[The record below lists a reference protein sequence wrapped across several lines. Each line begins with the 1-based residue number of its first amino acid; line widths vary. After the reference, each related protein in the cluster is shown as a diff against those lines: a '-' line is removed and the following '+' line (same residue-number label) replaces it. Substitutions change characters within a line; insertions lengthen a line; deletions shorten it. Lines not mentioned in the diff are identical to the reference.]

1 MNQTKR
7 ILRFSIFLF
16 LFSFLLIANA
26 NAQVPAGIDPNNL
39 SSVKVDELSDDQIR
53 AILKQAGGSGV
64 SIDVGAQMAMQRG
77 LPASE
82 VDKFKARVAKLQAN
96 TNASPATNVVL
107 PTTPNTNPADVIE
120 KANNANEAEVK
131 AETGM
136 VKEEASKTQEVKT
149 TVYGQEYFRKG
160 DIKIFDKSSDAKAP
174 SNYVIGID
182 DEIGISVFGNS
193 YYNEVLKVD
202 SRGAINPQQMGPVF
216 VKGLTYERA
225 KGLIRAKMA
234 QYFDLSNNKLEV
246 TLAYSRSITVN
257 IVGEVMKPG
266 SYKLPALNTAFNA
279 LILAGGPN
287 DIGTLRA
294 IEIRRNGKVVR
305 TLDVYAFL
313 NDPKSNQDFYLED
326 NDYIVVVPAKKLVR
340 ISGEV
345 KRNFVF
351 ELLEKEQLNELIK
364 YAGGLNADA
373 YTERIQVRR
382 KSITEIKILDVN
394 YDSLLKIKKN
404 FSLANGDEITIRNTL
419 TELRNVLNITGA
431 VNFPGE
437 YNFTNGIKISEL
449 IKKAGGLKAEAYL
462 KTAYL
467 VRTNEDL
474 SKKFIEVD
482 LASIMQNE
490 KSTANISL
498 ERRDVLRIY
507 SSRDYVDA
515 FSINISGAVRKPLT
529 FDYAEGVRL
538 QEAIRNAEGL
548 RVDADQENA
557 YIIRTL
563 EDDSKQYIRIN
574 LKEALSNINSNQNIL
589 LQPRDEIKIYSLKDF
604 VQESSIRVFGAVKN
618 VGNYDYVKGMTLADV
633 LRNAGGFKLDAENLR
648 IEISRLSYFLPNY
661 NDGQDIRVIIERLSV
676 DSFKNFLTDPKA
688 QFLLQPYDQVFV
700 RSVPNFDFQQNITI
714 NGEVRFPGVYT
725 LMAKDERIS
734 DVIKRAG
741 GLTRYAFTEGA
752 TFYRPELPGGYIV
765 LKLDAAMF
773 RKGSKY
779 NYVLKEGD
787 VISIPTVTDF
797 VSIRGTALQYIEV
810 TDRAQVNAPF
820 HNSKRA
826 KFYINK
832 FGNGFSKEAWR
843 KKTYVIQPNA
853 KINRT
858 KDFLIFKIYPKVTKG
873 STIYVVQKEIKPEEI
888 KNERE
893 PFDWNKFIERTTVKV
908 TGLATLF
915 ILLRQL

>member
-1 MNQTKR
+1 MKQT
-7 ILRFSIFLF
+7 IRFSIFYF
-16 LFSFLLIANA
+16 LFSFLLASTTL
-26 NAQVPAGIDPNNL
+26 AQIPAGIDPNNL
-39 SSVKVDELSDDQIR
+39 STVRVDELSDDQIR
-53 AILKQAGGSGV
+53 MILKQAGGAGV
-64 SIDVGAQMAMQRG
+64 SIDAGAQMAVQRG
-77 LPASE
+77 LPSSE
-82 VDKFKARVAKLQAN
+82 VEKFKARVAKLQ
-96 TNASPATNVVL
+96 NATPASTGNAAT
-107 PTTPNTNPADVIE
+107 PTTASPADVIE
-120 KANNANEAEVK
+120 KENNVKEAEIK
-131 AETGM
+131 AETGAI
-136 VKEEASKTQEVKT
+136 KEEASKTPEVKT

-160 DIKIFDKSSDAKAP
+160 DIKIFDKSTDAKAP

-216 VKGLTYERA
+216 VKGLTYEKA

-234 QYFDLSNNKLEV
+234 QFFDLSNNRLEV

-294 IEIRRNGKVVR
+294 IEIRRNGKTIR

-373 YTERIQVRR
+373 YTERISVRR
-382 KSITEIKILDVN
+382 KSVTEITILDVN

-404 FSLANGDEITIRNTL
+404 FSLANGDEITIRSTL
-419 TELRNVLNITGA
+419 TELRNVLNISGA

-437 YNFTNGIKISEL
+437 YNFSKGLKISDL

-462 KTAYL
+462 QTAYL
-467 VRTNEDL
+467 VRTNDDL
-474 SKKFIEVD
+474 SKKYIEVD
-482 LASIMQNE
+482 LSAAIQNE
-490 KSTANISL
+490 KSAANILL
-498 ERRDVLRIY
+498 EKRDVLRIY
-507 SSRDYVDA
+507 SSRDYVDP
-515 FSINISGAVRKPLT
+515 FTISINGAVRKAVE
-529 FDYAEGVRL
+529 FDYAEGARL
-538 QEAIRNAEGL
+538 QDAIRNAEGL
-548 RVDADQENA
+548 RIDADMQNA

-563 EDDSKQYIRIN
+563 DNDDKIYLRIN
-574 LKEALSNINSNQNIL
+574 LTEAMANKNSEQNVL
-589 LQPRDEIKIYSLKDF
+589 LMPRDQIKIYSLRDF
-604 VQESSIRVFGAVKN
+604 VENSSIRVYGAVKDTGDFAF
-618 VGNYDYVKGMTLADV
+618 VRGMTLADA
-633 LRNAGGFKLDAENLR
+633 LRNAGGFKIEAENLR
-648 IEISRLSYFLPNY
+648 IEISRLSYFSANY
-661 NDGQDIRVIIERLSV
+661 KDGQEVRVIIEKTSV
-676 DSFKNFLTDPKA
+676 DSLKNFLNDTKA
-688 QFLLQPYDQVFV
+688 QFVLQPYDQVFV
-700 RSVPNFDFQQNITI
+700 RTVPNFDFQQNITI
-714 NGEVRFPGVYT
+714 NGEVKYPGVYS
-725 LMAKDERIS
+725 LLSKEERIS
-734 DVIKRAG
+734 DIISRSG
-741 GLTRYAFTEGA
+741 GLTRFAFTEGA
-752 TFYRPELPGGYIV
+752 TLYRPDLPGGFIV
-765 LKLDAAMF
+765 LKLDNALF
-773 RKGSKY
+773 RKGSRY

-787 VISIPTVTDF
+787 RLNIPTVTDF
-797 VSIRGTALQYIEV
+797 ISIRGSAIQYIEV

-820 HNSKRA
+820 HSGKRA
-826 KFYINK
+826 KFFINK
-832 FGNGFSKEAWR
+832 YGNGFSKEAWK

-858 KDFLIFKIYPKVTKG
+858 KDFIVFKIYPKVTKG
-873 STIYVVQKEIKPEEI
+873 STIYVIQKEKKPEEI
-888 KNERE
+888 KKERE
-893 PFDWNKFIERTTVKV
+893 PFNWNQFIERTTVKI
-908 TGLATLF
+908 TGLATLY